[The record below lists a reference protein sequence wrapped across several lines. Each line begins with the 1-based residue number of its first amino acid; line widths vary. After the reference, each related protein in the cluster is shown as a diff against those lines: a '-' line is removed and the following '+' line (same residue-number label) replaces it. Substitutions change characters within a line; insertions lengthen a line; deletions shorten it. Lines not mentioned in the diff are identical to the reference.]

1 MKLVE
6 WREKTPAR
14 LAPLLTVW
22 ETSVR
27 ATHLFLSEHAILEIR
42 GYVPQALAE
51 VPHLLVAE
59 EDDGTPKAFMGVDG
73 RRLEMLFVAAEARG
87 KGYGSALLRYGIE
100 RFDIDQLA
108 VNEQNPQARG
118 FYERMGFRVERR
130 SPVDEQ
136 GNPYPIL
143 YMRRMG

>member
-6 WREKTPAR
+6 WRERTPAR

-42 GYVPQALAE
+42 GYVPQTLAE

-59 EDDGTPKAFMGVDG
+59 EEVPSV
-73 RRLEMLFVAAEARG
+73 EEAEAEASVR
-87 KGYGSALLRYGIE
+87 KDGYPSFFVNDMRKQIDVCHLLK
-100 RFDIDQLA
+100 
-108 VNEQNPQARG
+108 
-118 FYERMGFRVERR
+118 
-130 SPVDEQ
+130 
-136 GNPYPIL
+136 
-143 YMRRMG
+143 